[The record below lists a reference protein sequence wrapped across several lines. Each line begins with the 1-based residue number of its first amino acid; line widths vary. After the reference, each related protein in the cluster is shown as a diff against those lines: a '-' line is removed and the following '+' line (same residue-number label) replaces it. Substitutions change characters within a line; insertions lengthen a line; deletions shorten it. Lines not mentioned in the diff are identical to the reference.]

1 MTQHLAGLIEPV
13 IDADAVPFW
22 QGIAEGRLLVP
33 TCMSCGTAFYPP
45 LPCCPSCQSELIEH
59 VEAEGTGVLYS
70 WVVMRRALDPAF
82 AEAVPYVV
90 AAVQLT
96 EGARLF
102 SRLVDV
108 DVEDP
113 AALQAGMALRLRFVE
128 IDGRPMWAFEPA
140 ARA

>member
-1 MTQHLAGLIEPV
+1 MTPHLAGLIEPV

-22 QGIAEGRLLVP
+22 DAIAEGRLVVP
-33 TCMSCGTAFYPP
+33 TCMSCGTTFYPP

-59 VEAEGTGVLYS
+59 VEAEGTGTLYS

-82 AEAVPYVV
+82 ADAVPYVV

-108 DVEDP
+108 DLDDP
-113 AALQAGMALRLRFVE
+113 AALQAGMALRVRFVE

-140 ARA
+140 AGA